1 MLITSFETEPRKY
14 CGAFL
19 FERLQPQQ
27 WIKRLTKETNPFA
40 MKKVVLLFSA
50 FCVSIL
56 ANSQDGNFHLD
67 KTYKASQTGI
77 IDLRSSDAKVF
88 ITGSDRKDV
97 HVKIDRKIT
106 TKGMV
111 WGGKEFS
118 VEVEETNG
126 GIAIRERENGGS
138 VSVVG
143 YYKEEYRIDI
153 EAPSGMSL
161 DIRGD
166 DGDYFIK
173 NINGSIAL
181 DMDDADAELVS
192 CKGDKF
198 KFSVDDGD
206 IKMDQGRG
214 RLEVRADDGDVEIRN
229 AAFTYIDAD
238 LDDGDFIV
246 ETSLADDGEYNI
258 QAEDGSVAIKI
269 TKGGGEFYV
278 RHDDGRVITEGEF
291 DRVERSED
299 RTRLK
304 LNNGTAKVTIRVDDG
319 RVRLSR

>member
-1 MLITSFETEPRKY
+1 
-14 CGAFL
+14 
-19 FERLQPQQ
+19 
-27 WIKRLTKETNPFA
+27 
-40 MKKVVLLFSA
+40 MKKVILLLSA
-50 FCVSIL
+50 FCFSIL
-56 ANSQDGNFHLD
+56 AYCQDGDFHLD
-67 KTYKASQTGI
+67 KVYKASKTGT

-88 ITGSDRKDV
+88 ITGSTRSDV
-97 HVKIDRKIT
+97 HVKIDRRIT

-118 VEVEETNG
+118 VEVEEANG
-126 GIAIRERENGGS
+126 NLVIRERENGGS

-153 EAPSGMSL
+153 EAPLGMSL
-161 DIRGD
+161 EIKGD

-173 NINGSIAL
+173 NINGSIEL

-192 CKGDKF
+192 CKGDRF

-206 IKMDQGRG
+206 IRMDQAKG

-229 AAFTYIDAD
+229 AAFTFIDAD
-238 LDDGDFIV
+238 FDDGDFIV
-246 ETSLADDGEYNI
+246 ETSLADNGEYNI

-278 RHDDGRVITEGEF
+278 RHDDGRVITEGDF
-291 DRVERSED
+291 DTVERSED

>member
-1 MLITSFETEPRKY
+1 MWGFFILLKW
-14 CGAFL
+14 
-19 FERLQPQQ
+19 LQPQLC
-27 WIKRLTKETNPFA
+27 IRRLTKETNIFC
-40 MKKVVLLFSA
+40 MKKAILLLSGICFSIFA
-50 FCVSIL
+50 YC
-56 ANSQDGNFHLD
+56 QDGNFHLD
-67 KTYKASQTGI
+67 KIYKASQTGI
-77 IDLRSSDAKVF
+77 IDLRSSDANVF

-97 HVKIDRKIT
+97 HIKIERKIT

-126 GIAIRERENGGS
+126 GLSIRERENGSS
-138 VSVVG
+138 VSIVG

-153 EAPSGMSL
+153 EAPNGMSL

-173 NINGSIAL
+173 NMNGSIAM
-181 DMDDADAELVS
+181 DIDDADAELVS

-214 RLEVRADDGDVEIRN
+214 HLEVRADDGDVEIRN
-229 AAFTYIDAD
+229 AGFTFIDAD

-246 ETSLADDGEYNI
+246 ETSLADNGEYDI
-258 QAEDGSVAIKI
+258 QAEDGSVAMKI

-278 RHDDGRVITEGEF
+278 RHEDGRVITEGDF
-291 DRVERSED
+291 DTIERSED

-319 RVRLSR
+319 KVRLSK

>member
-1 MLITSFETEPRKY
+1 MNKILFFITGFFISF
-14 CGAFL
+14 
-19 FERLQPQQ
+19 
-27 WIKRLTKETNPFA
+27 
-40 MKKVVLLFSA
+40 
-50 FCVSIL
+50 L
-56 ANSQDGNFHLD
+56 ANSQDGSFHLD
-67 KTYKASQTGI
+67 KVYKANQMGS

-97 HVKIDRKIT
+97 HVKIDRKVT

-111 WGGKEFS
+111 WGGKEFA
-118 VEVEETNG
+118 VEVEELNG
-126 GIAIRERENGGS
+126 NLSIHERENGS
-138 VSVVG
+138 SISVVG

-153 EAPSGMSL
+153 EAPRGMSL

-181 DMDDADAELVS
+181 NIDDADAELVG
-192 CKGDKF
+192 CAGDNF

-206 IKMDQGRG
+206 IKMDQGKG
-214 RLEVRADDGDVEIRN
+214 RLEVRADDGDIEIRN

-238 LDDGDFIV
+238 VDDGDFIV
-246 ETSLADDGEYNI
+246 ETSLADNGEYTI
-258 QAEDGSVAIKI
+258 QAEDGSIAIRI

-278 RHDDGRVITEGEF
+278 RHDDGRVITEGDF
-291 DRVERSED
+291 DQVERSED

-304 LNNGTAKVTIRVDDG
+304 LNNGSAKVSIRVDDG
-319 RVRLSR
+319 RVKLSR

>member
-1 MLITSFETEPRKY
+1 MKNAILLLSIFCFSF
-14 CGAFL
+14 
-19 FERLQPQQ
+19 
-27 WIKRLTKETNPFA
+27 
-40 MKKVVLLFSA
+40 
-50 FCVSIL
+50 L
-56 ANSQDGNFHLD
+56 AYSQDGNFHLD
-67 KTYKASQTGI
+67 QVYKVDKNGT

-88 ITGSDRKDV
+88 IVGSNRSDV
-97 HVKIDRKIT
+97 HIKIDRKIT

-126 GIAIRERENGGS
+126 DIVIRERESGGT

-143 YYKEEYRIDI
+143 YYREEYRIDI
-153 EAPSGMSL
+153 EAPMDMSL
-161 DIRGD
+161 EIKGD

-173 NINGSIAL
+173 NINGAIAL
-181 DMDDADAELVS
+181 DMDDADAELVG
-192 CKGDKF
+192 CKGDRF

-206 IKMDQGRG
+206 IKMDQARG

-229 AAFTYIDAD
+229 AAFTFIDAD

-246 ETSLADDGEYNI
+246 ETSLADNGEYNVK
-258 QAEDGSVAIKI
+258 AEDGYVAIKI
-269 TKGGGEFYV
+269 TNGGGEFYI
-278 RHDDGRVITEGEF
+278 RHDDGRVITEGDF
-291 DRVERSED
+291 DKVERSED

-304 LNNGTAKVTIRVDDG
+304 INNGTAKVTIRVDDG